1 MPENARTP
9 EPLAPKNLNELL
21 SLRNNYPGSVIYA
34 GGTYLLRHY
43 SRIPWPQTNFLIYLG
58 NVKELDYI
66 TRTERYI
73 EFGACA
79 SFSRI
84 LQTCKNVIP
93 TALYQAMNDI
103 GTSAVKNMATIGGNL
118 CVPERRMS
126 LFPVLLLMD
135 VKIELRKQGKNR
147 WVSVKKFIE
156 SEGRPDIQDDEILT
170 RLRLPFNRWKYQIY
184 LSLGKGLLPP
194 EEEMIFCGLADID
207 KNLITDLRI
216 SFGTAGTAVFRNLEI
231 ESGFIG
237 STVPLPEKKLEMID
251 EILGNS
257 EMLETQFT
265 PFQKKRIKSIMLWY
279 LQSIEPE

>member
-1 MPENARTP
+1 MPEKDRIP
-9 EPLAPKNLNELL
+9 EPLVPKNLNELL

-43 SRIPWPQTNFLIYLG
+43 RHRPWPDTNFLIYLG
-58 NVKELDYI
+58 NIRELDYI

-73 EFGACA
+73 EFGSCA

-93 TALYQAMNDI
+93 TAFYQAMNDI
-103 GTSAVKNMATIGGNL
+103 GTTAVKNMATIGGNL
-118 CVPERRMS
+118 CVAERRMS

-135 VKIELRKQGKNR
+135 VRIELRKHGKNR
-147 WVSVKKFIE
+147 WTTIQKFIE
-156 SEGRPDIQDDEILT
+156 NEGQPDIKDDEILT
-170 RLRLPFNRWKYQIY
+170 RIRLPFNNWKYQIY

-194 EEEMIFCGLADID
+194 EEEMIFSGLADID
-207 KNLITDLRI
+207 KNIITDLRM

-231 ESGFIG
+231 EAGFIG
-237 STVPLPEKKLEMID
+237 SSLPLTEKKLEMID
-251 EILGNS
+251 EILENS
-257 EMLETQFT
+257 EMLETRFT
-265 PFQKKRIKSIMLWY
+265 PFQKKRIRSIILWY

>member
-1 MPENARTP
+1 MQENVRTP

-43 SRIPWPQTNFLIYLG
+43 SQRPWPETNFLIYLG

-73 EFGACA
+73 EFGSCA

-93 TALYQAMNDI
+93 RALYQAMNDI

-126 LFPVLLLMD
+126 LFTVLLLMD
-135 VKIELRKQGKNR
+135 VRIELRKQGKNR
-147 WVSVKKFIE
+147 WVTIQKFIDP
-156 SEGRPDIQDDEILT
+156 EGRPDIQDDEILT
-170 RLRLPFNRWKYQIY
+170 RIRLPFNSWKYQIY

-207 KNLITDLRI
+207 KNLMTDLRI

-231 ESGFIG
+231 ESGFAG
-237 STVPLPEKKLEMID
+237 STLPLSEKKMEMID
-251 EILGNS
+251 EILENS
-257 EMLETQFT
+257 ELFETLFT
-265 PFQKKRIKSIMLWY
+265 AFQKKRIRNIILWY